1 MEERTSVYIGQ
12 HGVDPDRRPVFRRK
26 ERMQAGKEESQER
39 SKKKTS
45 TDRQVR
51 TSCGKADAPQHST
64 TSSFSTPP
72 PPRGQDTNH
81 RDQLQPPSSFVL
93 FLSLPSIARARAH
106 SLSIMDVVAA
116 VSGYISK
123 MVTAGES
130 ASGSSSTKMKILLL
144 DSETVGLALD

>member
-1 MEERTSVYIGQ
+1 
-12 HGVDPDRRPVFRRK
+12 
-26 ERMQAGKEESQER
+26 MQAGKEESQER

-72 PPRGQDTNH
+72 SRGQDTNH
-81 RDQLQPPSSFVL
+81 RGQLQPPSSFVL